1 MWPTVTKCFLPGC
14 ITQFARIHSSSLTKI
29 EKILNRCITKF
40 YNSDDVNMIAAKL
53 LLTKTRP
60 HYLYKRQ
67 SVLRNN
73 ANRCK

>member
-1 MWPTVTKCFLPGC
+1 MY
-14 ITQFARIHSSSLTKI
+14 
-29 EKILNRCITKF
+29 TKF

-60 HYLYKRQ
+60 HQYKRQ